1 MGIPDGKKYQEIGIS
16 QLVQRFY
23 FCIVVFKGI
32 RNPDLEAGK
41 EAPDRRDADGE
52 TRLTRPMQA
61 RSVGNFLLAGSTEA
75 AKTKQDKTKGRR
87 PVFCPIPAR
96 AKAQDTLSCPEPL
109 VTTVH

>member
-75 AKTKQDKTKGRR
+75 AKTKQDKTRQKADDPSFVRYPQGRKHKT
-87 PVFCPIPAR
+87 PYLA
-96 AKAQDTLSCPEPL
+96 LNL
-109 VTTVH
+109 W

>member
-52 TRLTRPMQA
+52 IN
-61 RSVGNFLLAGSTEA
+61 RSR
-75 AKTKQDKTKGRR
+75 QDKTRQDKRQTTRLLSDTRKGESTRH
-87 PVFCPIPAR
+87 PILP
-96 AKAQDTLSCPEPL
+96 
-109 VTTVH
+109 

>member
-75 AKTKQDKTKGRR
+75 AKTKQDKTRQDKRQTTRLLSDTRKGESTRH
-87 PVFCPIPAR
+87 PILP
-96 AKAQDTLSCPEPL
+96 
-109 VTTVH
+109 

>member
-61 RSVGNFLLAGSTEA
+61 GSVGNFLLAGSTEA
-75 AKTKQDKTKGRR
+75 AKTKQDKRHATRFLSDTRKGESTRH
-87 PVFCPIPAR
+87 PILP
-96 AKAQDTLSCPEPL
+96 
-109 VTTVH
+109 